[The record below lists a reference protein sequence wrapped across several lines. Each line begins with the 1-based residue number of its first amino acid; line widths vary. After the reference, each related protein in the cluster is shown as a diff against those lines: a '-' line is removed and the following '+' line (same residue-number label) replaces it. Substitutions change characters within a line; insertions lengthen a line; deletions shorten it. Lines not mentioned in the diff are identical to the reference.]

1 MAICSFGQRS
11 TDSHAALLR
20 LRMTHPADAKW
31 QFTEAAWS
39 DGFGRCVRVTRLRF
53 AQGNMEKALGVTAW
67 SGADQKVAETVFV
80 IFSACGAGD
89 RQRQVP
95 ICLFAHKKPPLPKGV
110 MKRGPL
116 RANKLEQALGRC
128 KYSESASCFLYTA
141 RQKSIRREKAI

>member
-1 MAICSFGQRS
+1 VAICSFGQRS

-67 SGADQKVAETVFV
+67 SGVDQKVTETVFV

-95 ICLFAHKKPPLPKGV
+95 ICLFAHTPPCLKGV

-116 RANKLEQALGRC
+116 RENKLEQALGQR
-128 KYSESASCFLYTA
+128 KYSESASRFLYTA
-141 RQKSIRREKAI
+141 RQKSIRRKKAI